1 MYSFA
6 KQNIISWHE
15 VLRCNKVRCQKES
28 TECTRDRNFLPLSL
42 GEAMCLDYGCEDPV
56 IS

>member
-15 VLRCNKVRCQKES
+15 VLKCNKVRCQKES